1 MATRKLNL
9 IEARADAAGL
19 AVATWSPGDGATRYR
34 FFKKAPD
41 AKHPYADYS
50 EGGHLKTL
58 MGKKEALAFI
68 DGYSR
73 GKATHHVRTR

>member
-58 MGKKEALAFI
+58 MGKNLPSHSSTVTAGA
-68 DGYSR
+68 R
-73 GKATHHVRTR
+73 PPTT